1 MARIQAF
8 KTSKRAL
15 GMSLLHY
22 NPAVRIPAHVQLE
35 EQVKVALALGKLR
48 PGDLLPSIRHV
59 EDELGVGRM
68 LVRKAYQQLQA
79 AGLVRIVHGRGAVVT
94 GQARSNGHLTE
105 KADAMIERIVSELR
119 REGLNPVTFSRVFH
133 QRLMAEDARRPR
145 ILCVD
150 SSDVLARDLGQ
161 QIQQALGVHVTTMGL
176 ARLGREHSS
185 ISSDTQVLVDY
196 YYLADVR
203 RILKR
208 RAGGIYPI
216 AWDYDTAFLEKV
228 RSLPLGTRILL
239 LFFGRSLNEQG
250 TLLAIDALLE
260 RLRDREF
267 KVDVKA
273 IEQVGPLT
281 RLARS
286 RYAAAIVSNRV
297 WDQHAAVLE
306 RYPDTFWR
314 LSSRLNHQSLDAV
327 RDRLGFV
334 L

>member
-1 MARIQAF
+1 
-8 KTSKRAL
+8 
-15 GMSLLHY
+15 MSLLHH

-68 LVRKAYQQLQA
+68 LVRKAYQQLQS
-79 AGLVRIVHGRGAVVT
+79 AGLVRIVHGRGAIVT

-105 KADAMIERIVSELR
+105 KADAMIERIVTELR
-119 REGLNPVTFSRVFH
+119 REGLNPVTFARVFH
-133 QRLMAEDARRPR
+133 QRLMAEDARQPR

-161 QIQQALGVHVTTMGL
+161 QIQQALGVHVATMGL
-176 ARLGREHSS
+176 QRLRRERASVAT
-185 ISSDTQVLVDY
+185 DTQVLVDY
-196 YYLADVR
+196 YYLADAR

-216 AWDYDTAFLEKV
+216 AWDYDTAFLERV

-239 LFFGRSLNEQG
+239 LFFARSLKEQG
-250 TLLAIDALLE
+250 TLLAIEALLE

-267 KVDVKA
+267 AVDVKA
-273 IEQVGPLT
+273 VEDIRPLAK
-281 RLARS
+281 LARS
-286 RYAAAIVSNRV
+286 RYGAVIVSNRV
-297 WDQHAAVLE
+297 WDEHAAMLE
-306 RYPDTFWR
+306 RYPNTFWR
-314 LSSRLNHQSLDAV
+314 LSSRLNYQSLDAV